1 MVSAP
6 PLCSSVHGWVS
17 ADRIRLCSINEDRV
31 SHTEDSVRLQSAPC
45 KECGV
50 DSDQMRVDVTQMNIE
65 VGGTV
70 SNEDSS
76 PKKEPETMVENPVS
90 QSSSPELATDR
101 PLTQQSK
108 LAPETERKTSHISS
122 KGSRLKH
129 CLEAPPSL
137 QHDNTPL
144 LQRVSMNTTLHEK
157 TDSSKHKVEGFVIH
171 PGQQRLCGRTDDVD
185 VPANPS
191 PSTGSPVKRAPEQ
204 IESVCNLSSDF
215 QGSTICEAGHP
226 VAFLPAANLS
236 NSLCKITLP
245 PGLGQIA
252 ALREATTNQFSK
264 VSQLQ
269 SSNSSVT
276 PQLRSCPYQHC
287 IGRVLPSSTATKH
300 MCDSASCIKRAKENK
315 EQDSLTE
322 SGASPTIAAPIMLP
336 TLDSLPVPPLSLPP
350 SSHMGSSPTIASITA
365 NTRLFN
371 LLEKHQ
377 SHLNVEN
384 TSLMLARL
392 KSTATA
398 EEYAITCPAEVRDMP
413 LDLSSKSK
421 RHRSIAAYLK
431 TSQIKI
437 CSTQS
442 VKNDVASPRKVHQ
455 AQASSLGLSAPHPIF
470 TETLKN
476 GVLQEDLSGLSNHQ
490 PSEPSA
496 SWTKSTTQ
504 CSLSLPGTYVGV
516 AKPVLASTLCGKDG
530 KDAAFAEDP
539 QSAAKQETI
548 SIVDQGDQSVSRG
561 KKRLPATTNSQ
572 ECLPSKCS
580 SSIHVSCQPKDVF
593 LIGLSDSSKSH
604 SKVNSGKA
612 GLLHSHIGNKSA
624 CSHFGL
630 APQQGA
636 SSQQRECFQDT
647 SKLQTAG
654 GREGDPFQNLPANPH
669 KVTEQKWDKTK
680 SPLSNLESIVKQKLL
695 ETSTLSNEGCLNLA
709 ASESRG
715 CEAVVAHTGC
725 EDTPSQQI
733 AAGECSSFNSTKKR
747 EGKLGKD
754 LSGVARTQGV
764 GKQKKRG
771 AEQLGE
777 KISKK
782 RVKREGKSSR
792 EDCSNAAR
800 LSIQNEASGNVSP
813 PDKNRRGTKSI
824 LDLDEE
830 KTDRSSI
837 TESPSPCLNLE
848 GVASSTFQGERVD
861 GHKLKKKTSRTKNE
875 RNVPSKGR
883 ALSNKCKKI
892 NPDKKDLSVESLRKT
907 SASMKKKC
915 VKQSSVIK
923 QTKTQNQ
930 SVPGMELVPPEVK
943 EGKRKRRGRC
953 RVTIVEQLSC
963 NQVPQVTGDSDS
975 QLSSP
980 GVAKKDVECGG
991 SDTPRQRRGRR
1002 TVGGVD
1008 VWRPPP
1014 VSLPLPPLP
1023 SSRPRGR
1030 PRSNP
1035 LPDQAHRGTA
1045 ISIQSRKGD
1054 LSAGKKRQ
1062 SRRNRKYQNGE
1073 YVVEHERSREET
1085 QEMCVTTRQTARA
1098 GADLRTT
1105 SVYACHSP
1113 DGSPRGTLLTRSGST
1128 RRSAFHTT
1136 LESGDKPSGKRKFK
1150 SKHLSDTEDQ
1160 KKLKTKRGHLRK
1172 RSSSP
1177 VAEVALCSRQR
1188 NSTPLA
1194 LSLPQRVRR
1203 LIVNKNAGETLLQ
1216 RAARLGYQEV
1226 VLYCLEKDMREVNRR
1241 DNAGYTALHEACARG
1256 WAQIVR
1262 VLLDY
1267 GADVNCSAQDGTR
1280 PIHDAVVNDNLT
1292 VVWMLLTHGA
1302 DPTLATY
1309 SGQTALKLAQSNN
1322 MRKFLLEYFADL
1334 DGRDE
1339 HDPSL
1344 LWDFYS
1350 SALFETEEQAC
1361 WDFLLSMP
1369 QEVELEKGRKKER
1382 GKYER
1387 TEADCFL
1394 FEFSAEPLLP
1404 CYHIQVSL
1412 TQGFCN
1418 WFLLSDVL
1426 KRLKMSSR
1434 IFKARYPHF
1443 EVAVIARTELR
1454 RQASISQVTAVPRE
1468 LQMLDE
1474 EEEGPAELVR
1484 CVPDLQSLLGSTVQ
1498 ILEEELPSDTVRPRS
1513 R

>member
-50 DSDQMRVDVTQMNIE
+50 DSDQMRVDATQMNIG

-70 SNEDSS
+70 SNEDSF
-76 PKKEPETMVENPVS
+76 PNKEPETMVENPLS
-90 QSSSPELATDR
+90 QSSSPELATDI

-108 LAPETERKTSHISS
+108 LAPETELKTAHISS
-122 KGSRLKH
+122 KGSQLKH

-144 LQRVSMNTTLHEK
+144 LRRVSMNTTLHEK

-204 IESVCNLSSDF
+204 IESVCNLSTGF

-236 NSLCKITLP
+236 NSVCKITLP

-276 PQLRSCPYQHC
+276 PQPRSCPYQHC

-300 MCDSASCIKRAKENK
+300 MCDSASCIKRSKENK

-322 SGASPTIAAPIMLP
+322 SGTSPTIAAPLMLP

-437 CSTQS
+437 CGTQS

-455 AQASSLGLSAPHPIF
+455 AQASSLGLSAPHLIF

-476 GVLQEDLSGLSNHQ
+476 GVLPEDSGGLSNHQ

-504 CSLSLPGTYVGV
+504 SSLSLPGTYVGV

-530 KDAAFAEDP
+530 QGAAFAEDP

-548 SIVDQGDQSVSRG
+548 SIIDQGDQSVSRG

-572 ECLPSKCS
+572 DCLPSKCS
-580 SSIHVSCQPKDVF
+580 SSIQVPCQPKDVF

-612 GLLHSHIGNKSA
+612 GLLHSPIGNKSA
-624 CSHFGL
+624 CSHFG
-630 APQQGA
+630 
-636 SSQQRECFQDT
+636 QQRECFQDT

-654 GREGDPFQNLPANPH
+654 GRESDPFQSLPANPP

-709 ASESRG
+709 TSESRG

-725 EDTPSQQI
+725 EDTPLQQI
-733 AAGECSSFNSTKKR
+733 AAGECSSFNSAKKR

-754 LSGVARTQGV
+754 LPGVARTQGV

-782 RVKREGKSSR
+782 RVKLEEKSSR

-800 LSIQNEASGNVSP
+800 LSIQNEASGKVSP

-830 KTDRSSI
+830 KTDRSAI
-837 TESPSPCLNLE
+837 TESLSPCLNLE
-848 GVASSTFQGERVD
+848 GIASSTFQGERVD
-861 GHKLKKKTSRTKNE
+861 GHKLKKKTSGTKNE
-875 RNVPSKGR
+875 RN
-883 ALSNKCKKI
+883 
-892 NPDKKDLSVESLRKT
+892 
-907 SASMKKKC
+907 
-915 VKQSSVIK
+915 
-923 QTKTQNQ
+923 NQ
-930 SVPGMELVPPEVK
+930 SVPGMDLVPPEVK

-975 QLSSP
+975 QQTSP

-1002 TVGGVD
+1002 TAEGVD

-1035 LPDQAHRGTA
+1035 LPDQAHRGTV
-1045 ISIQSRKGD
+1045 ISIHSRKGD

-1073 YVVEHERSREET
+1073 YVVERERSKEEK

-1098 GADLRTT
+1098 GAVDLRTT

-1128 RRSAFHTT
+1128 RRSAFLTT

-1160 KKLKTKRGHLRK
+1160 RKTKRGHLRK

-1177 VAEVALCSRQR
+1177 VAEVAMC
-1188 NSTPLA
+1188 PLA
-1194 LSLPQRVRR
+1194 KKLHSPGPVTSPKGLPSPLTSRKGSVGRGGTPEHPPVPPEVRR

-1256 WAQIVR
+1256 WAHIVR

-1309 SGQTALKLAQSNN
+1309 SGQTALKLAQSTN
-1322 MRKFLLEYFADL
+1322 MKKFLLEYFADL

-1361 WDFLLSMP
+1361 WDFLLSVP

-1387 TEADCFL
+1387 KEADCFL

-1443 EVAVIARTELR
+1443 EVAVITRTELR

-1498 ILEEELPSDTVRPRS
+1498 ILEEELTSDTVRPRS